1 MKLARYRIDAWID
14 TPRLSPASSIGCSA
28 KGWARVR
35 PGASAGNALHVGII
49 ALQRE
54 VRAPRSHQSAEP

>member
-1 MKLARYRIDAWID
+1 
-14 TPRLSPASSIGCSA
+14 
-28 KGWARVR
+28 VR

-54 VRAPRSHQSAEP
+54 VRAPRSHQSAGP